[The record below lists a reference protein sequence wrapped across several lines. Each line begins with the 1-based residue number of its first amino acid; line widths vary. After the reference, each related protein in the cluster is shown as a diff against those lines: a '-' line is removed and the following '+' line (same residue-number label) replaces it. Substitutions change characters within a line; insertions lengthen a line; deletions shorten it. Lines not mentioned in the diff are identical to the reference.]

1 MSTSMPKVLS
11 WGIAGAS
18 LGMEI
23 AKSLAKDGGFDVRGA
38 DISPQAF
45 GHFADCFTKS
55 YVLNHDT
62 CESDACKILADENI
76 DFLVAGG
83 DIVARICA
91 GIEEDLKAASA
102 RYVGNNEATVKTCS
116 DKYSCFELLAR
127 KGIPC
132 PQTQLLSEIDIHG
145 ASTIYPLIIKPR
157 IDSGGSRGINIFYN
171 TDDLAS
177 FASQHSDDASSW
189 VCQEYLKDSDN
200 ELTIGVLSQT
210 NGSAAGAILLR
221 RTFQNMLSVHDR
233 SQDHLISSGSSQGEF
248 YRDSIAEEAAMRIA
262 NTVGSTGP
270 LNIQC
275 RLKDGMIMPFEIN
288 PRFSASTYLRTLAGV
303 NEVALYLNHLISSR
317 DIAYPEPTE
326 GLALRSFAEC
336 FVPRSAEI
344 K

>member
-1 MSTSMPKVLS
+1 MSTSKPKVLI

-45 GHFADCFTKS
+45 GHFADCFSKS
-55 YVLNHDT
+55 YVLNRDT
-62 CESDACKILADENI
+62 CESDVCKILADENI
-76 DFLVAGG
+76 DFLIAGG
-83 DIVARICA
+83 DIVARICSE
-91 GIEEDLKAASA
+91 IEEDVKAAGA
-102 RYVGNNEATVKTCS
+102 RYVGNNEGTVKTCS
-116 DKYSCFELLAR
+116 DKHSCFELLAR

-132 PQTQLLSEIDIHG
+132 PQTQLLSEIDIQG
-145 ASTIYPLIIKPR
+145 ASTIYPLIVKPR

-171 TDDLAS
+171 ADDLAS
-177 FASQHSDDASSW
+177 FANQHGDDASSW
-189 VCQEYLKDSDN
+189 VCQEYLKDSGN

-210 NGSAAGAILLR
+210 NGSAAGAVLLR
-221 RTFQNMLSVHDR
+221 RRFQNMLSVHDR

-248 YRDSIAEEAAMRIA
+248 YRDNMAEKAAMRIA
-262 NTVGSTGP
+262 DAVDSTGP

-303 NEVALYLNHLISSR
+303 NEVAIYLNHLISGQGVV
-317 DIAYPEPTE
+317 YPEPTE

-336 FVPRSAEI
+336 FVQAQNR
-344 K
+344 

>member
-1 MSTSMPKVLS
+1 MSSSKPKVLI

-23 AKSLAKDGGFDVRGA
+23 AKSLAKDAAFDVRGA

-45 GHFADCFTKS
+45 GHFADWFSKT
-55 YVLNHDT
+55 YVLSMDT

-76 DFLVAGG
+76 DFLIAGG

-91 GIEEDLKAASA
+91 GIEEDVKAAGS
-102 RYVGNNEATVKTCS
+102 RYVGNNEITVKTCS

-132 PQTQLLSEIDIHG
+132 PQTQLLSEIDIHR
-145 ASTIYPLIIKPR
+145 ASTIYPLIVKPR

-171 TDDLAS
+171 ADDLAS
-177 FASQHSDDASSW
+177 FASQHGDDASSL
-189 VCQEYLKDSDN
+189 VCQEYLKDSGN

-210 NGSAAGAILLR
+210 NGSAAGAVLLR

-248 YRDSIAEEAAMRIA
+248 YRDNMAEKAAMRIA
-262 NTVGSTGP
+262 DAVGSTGP

-275 RLKDGMIMPFEIN
+275 RLKDGIIMPFEIN
-288 PRFSASTYLRTLAGV
+288 PRFSASTYLRTLAGI
-303 NEVALYLNHLISSR
+303 NEVALYLNHLISGR
-317 DIAYPEPTE
+317 DITYPEPRE